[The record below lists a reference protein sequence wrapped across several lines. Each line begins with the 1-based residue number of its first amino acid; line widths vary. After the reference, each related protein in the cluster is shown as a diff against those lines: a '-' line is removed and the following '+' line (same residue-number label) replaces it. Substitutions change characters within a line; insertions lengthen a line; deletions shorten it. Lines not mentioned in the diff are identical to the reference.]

1 MNRESYSAVDSRLRR
16 AGRLLSEPRVALAVF
31 ILFALVPAFVS
42 GYPVY
47 ILPQYLLYGMLG
59 MSLGILWGFTGILSF
74 GQAAF
79 FALGAYAMGLA
90 AKASRITLALHR
102 RLDNPLGYDLLDHDG
117 LSGVA

>member
-1 MNRESYSAVDSRLRR
+1 M
-16 AGRLLSEPRVALAVF
+16 ALAVF

-47 ILPQYLLYGMLG
+47 ILPQYLLCGMLG

-90 AKASRITLALHR
+90 AKWQMPGNPAYVALLASLCIGGGLAAVV
-102 RLDNPLGYDLLDHDG
+102 GYFLF
-117 LSGVA
+117 SAGVRDVYLF